1 MIITSPQTSIVVV
14 DDDPGHCELVR
25 RNLRRAGVDNPI
37 VVLNSGDLALDY
49 VFRTGPY
56 ETRAHDSEMLL
67 LLDINMPGG
76 ANGLDVLRQIKA
88 DPTTRVIPVIMLTT
102 TDDPKEINRCYEL
115 GCSVYITKPVD
126 PQAFVEAVNR
136 LGLFISV
143 VSLPSDSARD
153 GAQ

>member
-1 MIITSPQTSIVVV
+1 MIITSPQTTIVIV

-49 VFRTGPY
+49 VFRNGAY
-56 ETRAHDSEMLL
+56 ETRAQDSEMLL

-88 DPTTRVIPVIMLTT
+88 DPATRLTPVIMLTT

-126 PQAFVEAVNR
+126 PKAFIEAVNR

-153 GAQ
+153 GA